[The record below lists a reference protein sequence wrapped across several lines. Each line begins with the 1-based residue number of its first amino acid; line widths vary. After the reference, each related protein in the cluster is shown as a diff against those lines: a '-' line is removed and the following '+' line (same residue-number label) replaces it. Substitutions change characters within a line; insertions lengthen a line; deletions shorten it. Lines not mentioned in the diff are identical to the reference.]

1 MKSRRLPMKKIISLF
16 LTCLMMLAMC
26 ACGEKQPDPSDPAT
40 QSTSQNISD
49 GNATDG
55 DVTDAVSTP
64 TTEPDA
70 TTQQFSEVVTQN
82 VSDVADATLPVLEDY
97 TFTAQE
103 TKNVTN
109 YTFEGE
115 KKNSKTCNKII
126 MVNDDGATQLSV
138 SFAEDGSGLTVFTL
152 NPDGTKYTTLAR
164 FDRQGRLVG
173 IFNGSGAY
181 TDYIYES
188 DNTCVMQAYDADG
201 NLLDYRKY
209 YYDDNEITQKVERGD
224 GQDILETYDYVND
237 AGGKTTAIRIEN
249 DTGYILYEYQYDE
262 QGNAISRRIEQ
273 NNSFYGLQLYTY
285 DANGKRTSYSFR
297 NDENGPHEL
306 DMTVNYNNVYAA
318 DGTYLGTAEVDSVTG
333 EVYIAVAYDYVE
345 TQYPHYAEFLENH
358 FMTY

>member
-1 MKSRRLPMKKIISLF
+1 MKKIISLF
-16 LTCLMMLAMC
+16 LICVMLIAFC
-26 ACGEKQPDPSDPAT
+26 ACGDKQVEPTDPTTEAVS
-40 QSTSQNISD
+40 QSISD

-55 DVTDAVSTP
+55 NATAEAETESG
-64 TTEPDA
+64 TTAATDA
-70 TTQQFSEVVTQN
+70 TTQQFIEVATQN
-82 VSDVADATLPVLEDY
+82 VSDVAEATLPALEDY
-97 TFTAQE
+97 TFVAQE

-115 KKNSKTCNKII
+115 KKSTKTCNKIV

-164 FDRQGRLVG
+164 FDRLGRLVG

-181 TDYIYES
+181 SDHVYGA
-188 DNTCVMQAYDADG
+188 DNTCVLQAYDANG
-201 NLLDYRKY
+201 ILLDYRKY
-209 YYDDNEITQKVERGD
+209 YYDDNEVTYKVERGD
-224 GQDILETYDYVND
+224 GQDVHETYIYSND
-237 AGGKTTAIRIEN
+237 AGGRTTSLRVEN
-249 DTGYILYEYQYDE
+249 DTGYILYDYLYDE
-262 QGNAISRRIEQ
+262 HGNAVSRRIEQ
-273 NNSFYGLQLYTY
+273 NNAFYGLQLYTY
-285 DANGKRTSYSFR
+285 DASGNRTSYSFR

-306 DMTVNYNNVYAA
+306 DMTVNYNNVYDA